1 MGVTEG
7 DFFSGDPHA
16 SERIGP
22 SCSRT
27 QAAVSLAQ
35 LVAALKG
42 ADMGMLIQ
50 LQEKLRPMI
59 ARYHGREL
67 LFDWMLLQIKQA
79 IFEDRLV
86 NNWCVGTLLVCLFF
100 LLEGL
105 LLTLSI

>member
-1 MGVTEG
+1 MHG
-7 DFFSGDPHA
+7 FFSGDPHA

-42 ADMGMLIQ
+42 ADMDMLIQ

-59 ARYHGREL
+59 ARYHGREV

-79 IFEDRLV
+79 VFEDR
-86 NNWCVGTLLVCLFF
+86 
-100 LLEGL
+100 
-105 LLTLSI
+105 

>member
-1 MGVTEG
+1 MILLGFQVLGAVCYCGCDEIECG
-7 DFFSGDPHA
+7 IFVGDPHA

-27 QAAVSLAQ
+27 QAGVSLAQ

-42 ADMGMLIQ
+42 ADMDMLLQ

-79 IFEDRLV
+79 IFQDK
-86 NNWCVGTLLVCLFF
+86 
-100 LLEGL
+100 
-105 LLTLSI
+105 